1 MIYTEEDSERNSELK
16 KNLRMPPLNFDK
28 ETFAE
33 INKHLS
39 GDSLDEL
46 MKVFSKKLKEDFQTV
61 NDEVNHLSKEL
72 IKSDPRHDQVRDSLI
87 HPPICEG
94 CG

>member
-1 MIYTEEDSERNSELK
+1 MIFAEEDSERNSELK

-28 ETFAE
+28 ETLTE

-46 MKVFSKKLKEDFQTV
+46 MKVFSKKLTEDFQTA
-61 NDEVNHLSKEL
+61 NDEGNHLLKEE
-72 IKSDPRHDQVRDSLI
+72 I
-87 HPPICEG
+87 EN
-94 CG
+94 